1 MQAIEWTDVHK
12 RYGGV
17 TVIPRFSLRIE
28 PGEFVALLG
37 PSGCGKSTL
46 LRMLAGLEP
55 VTEGR
60 VLIGDRDV
68 THTAPGQ
75 RGVAMV
81 FQQYALYP
89 HMTVHGNMAFG
100 LRNAGLPEVQ
110 IEERVTEAARM
121 LELGELLAR
130 KPGQLSGG
138 QRQRVAIGRAL
149 VKRPAAL
156 LLDEPMS
163 NLDAA
168 LRGRTRVELARLHK
182 QLRATMLLVTH
193 DQVEAMTLADRVV
206 VMNRGRIEQVAPP
219 MEAYERPATRFVA
232 SFVGNPAMN
241 LLTVERLPDDEKG
254 AVVRLPGGMALATGV
269 QLPAG
274 VGSSGPAGLCLGL
287 RPEALRVAA
296 SGPLQGTL
304 EVIERLGDRTLL
316 HVALPDGTLCVADGR
331 QGDDPLRT
339 GSEPRIG
346 DTLHLQP
353 DLRRLHLFDADDR
366 AHRPARA

>member
-1 MQAIEWTDVHK
+1 MQAIEWIDVHK
-12 RYGGV
+12 RYGNV
-17 TVIPRFSLRIE
+17 SVIPRFSLRIE

-55 VTEGR
+55 VSEGHIR
-60 VLIGDRDV
+60 IGEKDV
-68 THTAPGQ
+68 TQLPPGR

-89 HMTVHGNMAFG
+89 HMSVHDNMAFG
-100 LRNAGLPEVQ
+100 LRNVGIGTPE
-110 IEERVTEAARM
+110 IDERVAEASRM
-121 LELGELLAR
+121 LELGELLQR
-130 KPGQLSGG
+130 RPGQLSGG

-182 QLRATMLLVTH
+182 KLRATMLLVTH

-206 VMNRGRIEQVAPP
+206 VMHRGRIEQVAPP
-219 MEAYERPATRFVA
+219 MEAYDRPATRFVA
-232 SFVGNPAMN
+232 GFVGNPAMN
-241 LLTVERLPDDEKG
+241 LLPVERLPDDADG
-254 AVVRLPGGMALATGV
+254 AVLRLPGGAALATGV
-269 QLPAG
+269 RLPEGARQGLSLG
-274 VGSSGPAGLCLGL
+274 V
-287 RPEALRVAA
+287 RPEALQAA
-296 SGPLQGTL
+296 ADGPLQGTV

-316 HVALPDGTLCVADGR
+316 HVQLADGTLCVADGR
-331 QGDDPLRT
+331 DCPGAA
-339 GSEPRIG
+339 IG
-346 DTLHLQP
+346 DALRLRP
-353 DLRRLHLFDADDR
+353 DRARLHLFDADDR
-366 AHRPARA
+366 AHRRGNA